1 MVKGPQR
8 TSAPPG
14 LRWPDGAGRSVPR
27 ALLHPVSP
35 PPTAPALPVPL
46 RDDAALCARVFWRR
60 VIDCPG
66 VLDREPEPARPEAVP
81 GRDARNLK
89 QKVSSASARASPRA
103 AANPRPARTRDR
115 ALLLVC
121 HMRIADWPTPTARP
135 RGLHF
140 CGPTV
145 PRRSR
150 SKNGAARHRTGRS
163 VRRATRAFPSSTVA
177 RHRKRPGQI

>member
-14 LRWPDGAGRSVPR
+14 LRWPNGASRSVPR

-35 PPTAPALPVPL
+35 PPTAPALPVP
-46 RDDAALCARVFWRR
+46 
-60 VIDCPG
+60 
-66 VLDREPEPARPEAVP
+66 
-81 GRDARNLK
+81 GRDARNPK

-115 ALLLVC
+115 ARLLVC
-121 HMRIADWPTPTARP
+121 HMRIADWPTPIARP

-140 CGPTV
+140 RGPTV